1 MCDLVSIDM
10 PERTD
15 RGSGADGEKW
25 AEWQMWQMNA
35 GEADGGHPPSGERNK
50 LLMVSR
56 LAQNG
61 SLKKIFVLPC
71 AKMFVLL
78 QPFSARWK
86 TPEERCRSGRS
97 GRSRKPL
104 TSLLVPGFESL
115 SLRKQCKEPKMI
127 CLWLYFFIRGYR
139 ASELLTSTIWP
150 SVARMASGNSADAWS
165 SMIWGSL

>member
-1 MCDLVSIDM
+1 MRVRLM
-10 PERTD
+10 
-15 RGSGADGEKW
+15 GE
-25 AEWQMWQMNA
+25 
-35 GEADGGHPPSGERNK
+35 HPPSGERNK

-61 SLKKIFVLPC
+61 SFKKIFVLPC

-115 SLRKQCKEPKMI
+115 SLRKQCKEPKII
-127 CLWLYFFIRGYR
+127 CLWLYFFYTRYEVKGGYSLVRFSSEAEHWPDPLFLPNRVVAPKVFVEVIRIVITLPR
-139 ASELLTSTIWP
+139 SRPIM
-150 SVARMASGNSADAWS
+150 AR
-165 SMIWGSL
+165 